1 MGIFDLIFDNIYV
14 VVVVLFVIFK
24 LLGSFSN
31 KNKPTSMP
39 TFGGD
44 NPQQGK
50 WRDEQEEAD
59 EPYSSPYAPEQQS
72 RPQTTVAQR
81 QPDVAAYE
89 QPRRETVALEQSVQ
103 SVPAGP
109 SYEELRR
116 EHQRKQALARQK
128 AHKQGSSR
136 SPQAIQLEADD
147 LRKAVVWS
155 EILGQPRAKRPF
167 RRP

>member
-14 VVVVLFVIFK
+14 VVVVLFVLFK
-24 LLGSFSN
+24 LLGSFSS

-44 NPQQGK
+44 HPQQGK
-50 WRDEQEEAD
+50 WRDEQDEAD

-89 QPRRETVALEQSVQ
+89 QPRRETVAFEQRVQ
-103 SVPAGP
+103 SAPAVP

-116 EHQRKQALARQK
+116 EQQRKQALTRQK
-128 AHKQGSSR
+128 AHKQGSNR